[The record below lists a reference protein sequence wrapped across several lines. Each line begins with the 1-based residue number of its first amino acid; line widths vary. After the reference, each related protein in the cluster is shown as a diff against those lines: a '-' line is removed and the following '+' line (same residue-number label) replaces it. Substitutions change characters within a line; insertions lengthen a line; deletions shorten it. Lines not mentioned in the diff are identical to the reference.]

1 MYTKLQSTV
10 ILNQGLEVASIKEIH
25 MEEVGYGPHSVI
37 PERGKS
43 GSVECHFEQA
53 QGLVNHPQLHISSV
67 QH

>member
-1 MYTKLQSTV
+1 
-10 ILNQGLEVASIKEIH
+10 

-43 GSVECHFEQA
+43 DSFERHFEQA
-53 QGLVNHPQLHISSV
+53 QGPVNHQQLRISSV